1 MPPEDR
7 RQIGSCAFET
17 LFAWGDQ
24 YGAAIATPEIWQ
36 SARLYLREALTGP
49 WQDLQLLYQEQL
61 LPLHRDTQG
70 RIWASWPASEA
81 GYYLLQLHGPG
92 QNSLSTRVFIGA
104 RYLNA
109 SQWLQLL
116 QDLRQRLPAQLL
128 QNWSA
133 QTQVPVRV
141 EPALQP
147 SPQERWRWLQQ
158 ALEGHI
164 KDPGL
169 LRLLQELPPAG
180 SLVSRPALLPLARA
194 RTPLRKADA
203 LMQQPPAQWSPGQA
217 VWTEQLQQHSGP
229 EAAFIAGLIKQIQGL
244 LRGLGQDLQAEGSW
258 SEQQPM
264 ARLAA
269 RLQQLW
275 QQHPWHDTSP
285 LYTPPAGFSRMLNL
299 PLYRRGLQVWQGLH
313 SGLWPDW
320 QDQLRQAYHSLS
332 LLYQYWCLLQCMHQI
347 LQLAQ
352 AAGWT
357 PVMMSAPLQR
367 GQAVLR
373 LQKGSQWL
381 SLWHERSFGAQG
393 PVRSLSRQQRP
404 DITLVHQDQ
413 NHYRLW
419 VFEVKFRSAG
429 HQPLKADLDRLHA
442 YRDAL
447 RNREGE
453 AVVRQAVLLYPG
465 PPQHAPPLLQ
475 AWTARPGEALNW
487 PLSALLFT

>member
-1 MPPEDR
+1 MPPEG
-7 RQIGSCAFET
+7 RQQIKNCAFER

-36 SARLYLREALTGP
+36 SARLYLRQALPGP
-49 WQDLQLLYQEQL
+49 WQDLQLLCQEQL
-61 LPLHRDTQG
+61 LPLHRDAQG
-70 RIWASWPASEA
+70 RIWASWPAAEA
-81 GYYLLQLHGPG
+81 GYYRLQLRSPG
-92 QNSLSTRVFIGA
+92 QARLSTRVFIGA

-116 QDLRQRLPAQLL
+116 QELRQTLPAQLL
-128 QNWSA
+128 QDWSA
-133 QTQVPVRV
+133 HQVPVRV
-141 EPALQP
+141 EQALQP

-158 ALEGHI
+158 GLEGHA
-164 KDPGL
+164 KDTGL
-169 LRLLQELPPAG
+169 LHLLQQLPPA
-180 SLVSRPALLPLARA
+180 SALISQPALLPLARA
-194 RTPLRKADA
+194 RAPLRHCYG
-203 LMQQPPAQWSPGQA
+203 LLQQPPAQWSPGQA
-217 VWTEQLQQHSGP
+217 IWTEQLQQHSGP
-229 EAAFIAGLIKQIQGL
+229 EAAFIAGLVRQIQGL
-244 LRGLGQDLQAEGSW
+244 LRGLGQDLQAEGRW
-258 SEQQPM
+258 AEQLPM

-269 RLQQLW
+269 RLQQIW
-275 QQHPWHDTSP
+275 QQHPWQNIHP
-285 LYTPPAGFSRMLNL
+285 LYAPPAGFSRMLGL
-299 PLYRRGLQVWQGLH
+299 PLYRKGLQLWQGLQ

-320 QDQLRQAYHSLS
+320 QDQLRQGYHSLS
-332 LLYQYWCLLQCMHQI
+332 LLYQYWCLLQCMHQV

-357 PVMMSAPLQR
+357 PVIISAPLQR
-367 GQAVLR
+367 GQAVLK
-373 LQKGSQWL
+373 LQKGRQWL
-381 SLWHERSFGAQG
+381 SLWHERSFGAHG

-413 NHYRLW
+413 THYSLW

-465 PPQHAPPLLQ
+465 PPQHAPHLLQ